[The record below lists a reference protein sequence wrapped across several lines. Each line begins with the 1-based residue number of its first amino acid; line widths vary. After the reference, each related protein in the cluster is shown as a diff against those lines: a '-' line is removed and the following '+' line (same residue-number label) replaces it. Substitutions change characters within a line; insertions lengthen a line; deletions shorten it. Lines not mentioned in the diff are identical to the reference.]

1 MANVKKDHKRNTENR
16 SKDSL
21 GKEKVGDK
29 LGKNKPGRM
38 ERTATSAEG
47 RPGYKGGMKGSMRKV
62 KVNKKAY

>member
-16 SKDSL
+16 TKDSL

-38 ERTATSAEG
+38 ERTST
-47 RPGYKGGMKGSMRKV
+47 GMKGSMRKI
-62 KVNKKAY
+62 KVNRKAY